1 MRAFFL
7 VETEKLTN
15 FISWASVP
23 ATLLVHISDEKSLIV
38 SRMDGNPGGGM
49 LPG

>member
-15 FISWASVP
+15 FIS
-23 ATLLVHISDEKSLIV
+23 LYLVGLGARNIISTPI
-38 SRMDGNPGGGM
+38 R
-49 LPG
+49 